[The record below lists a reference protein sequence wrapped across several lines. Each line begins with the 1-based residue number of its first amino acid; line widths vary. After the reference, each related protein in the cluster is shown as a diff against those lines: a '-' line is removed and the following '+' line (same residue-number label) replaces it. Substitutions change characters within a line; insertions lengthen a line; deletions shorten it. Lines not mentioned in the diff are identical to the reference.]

1 MFIFFEYFFAD
12 QLSINNPVLLNIDKD
27 DLLLF
32 YEPIETFYDI
42 KHHKQKITFIISS
55 LRHFIKTIN
64 HKNIIHHKITKNNK
78 LDLSSYLKKIIKE
91 NNMKV
96 AVQMD
101 HVSKL
106 NIKGDTTLALCL
118 EAQEREFKLY
128 QYLPDNLTF
137 VDGKLKVL
145 VEELKLFDDNVD
157 FFELGEPFVDDLNS
171 FDTVLMRQEPPFD
184 MHYIT
189 YTHLLDH
196 LDKRVRVINNPVSV
210 RNSPEKLLVTH
221 FIDLMP
227 KTIISKNF
235 SEIKEFSNKQN
246 KVVLKPLY
254 GKGGEGIILL
264 QADEQMFDKKLEDFL
279 SNEYEPIMVQ
289 EYLPIVKKGDKRIIL
304 INGEPVGCLNRVPA
318 ISRLT

>member
-1 MFIFFEYFFAD
+1 
-12 QLSINNPVLLNIDKD
+12 
-27 DLLLF
+27 
-32 YEPIETFYDI
+32 
-42 KHHKQKITFIISS
+42 
-55 LRHFIKTIN
+55 
-64 HKNIIHHKITKNNK
+64 
-78 LDLSSYLKKIIKE
+78 
-91 NNMKV
+91 MKV

-137 VDGKLKVL
+137 IDGKLKVL

-235 SEIKEFSNKQN
+235 SEIKEFSNKQS

-264 QADEQMFDKKLEDFL
+264 EADEQMFDKKLEDFL

-318 ISRLT
+318 EGEFRSNLGVGGLPELSELSSRDIEICQRIRKTLIDYDLYFVGIDVIGDYLTEINVTCPTGVRQIKELGGPDIAKLFWDNIQV

>member
-1 MFIFFEYFFAD
+1 
-12 QLSINNPVLLNIDKD
+12 
-27 DLLLF
+27 
-32 YEPIETFYDI
+32 
-42 KHHKQKITFIISS
+42 
-55 LRHFIKTIN
+55 
-64 HKNIIHHKITKNNK
+64 
-78 LDLSSYLKKIIKE
+78 
-91 NNMKV
+91 MKV

-128 QYLPDNLTF
+128 QYLPNNLTF

-145 VEELKLFDDNVD
+145 VEELKLFDDGVD

-196 LDKRVRVINNPVSV
+196 LDKKVRVINNPVSV

-235 SEIKEFSNKQN
+235 GEIKEFSDKQN

-264 QADEQMFDKKLEDFL
+264 EADEQMFDKKLEDFL

-318 ISRLT
+318 EGEFRSNLGVGGLPELSELSSRDIEICERIRKTLIDYDLYFVGIDVIGEYLTEINVTCPTGVRQIKELGGPDIAKLFWDNIQV

>member
-1 MFIFFEYFFAD
+1 M
-12 QLSINNPVLLNIDKD
+12 
-27 DLLLF
+27 
-32 YEPIETFYDI
+32 
-42 KHHKQKITFIISS
+42 KI
-55 LRHFIKTIN
+55 
-64 HKNIIHHKITKNNK
+64 
-78 LDLSSYLKKIIKE
+78 
-91 NNMKV
+91 

-118 EAQEREFKLY
+118 EAQKRKFKLY

-137 VDGKLKVL
+137 IDGRLKVV
-145 VEELKLFDDNVD
+145 VEELKLFDDCED
-157 FFELGEPFVDDLNS
+157 FFELGKPFTDDLNS

-196 LDKRVRVINNPVSV
+196 LDKKVRVINNPVSV
-210 RNSPEKLLVTH
+210 RNAPEKLLVTH
-221 FIDLMP
+221 FADLMP

-235 SEIKEFSNKQN
+235 DEIKEFVSKLN

-264 QADEQMFDKKLEDFL
+264 ESNDKIFDKKLENFL
-279 SNEYEPIMVQ
+279 LGEYEPIMAQ

-304 INGEPVGCLNRVPA
+304 INGEPVGCLNRIPA
-318 ISRLT
+318 EGEFRSNLGVGGLPELSELSSRDIEICQRISKTLIDYDLYFVGIDVIGDFLTEINVTCPTGVRQIKELGGPDIAKLFWDNINS

>member
-1 MFIFFEYFFAD
+1 
-12 QLSINNPVLLNIDKD
+12 
-27 DLLLF
+27 
-32 YEPIETFYDI
+32 
-42 KHHKQKITFIISS
+42 
-55 LRHFIKTIN
+55 
-64 HKNIIHHKITKNNK
+64 
-78 LDLSSYLKKIIKE
+78 
-91 NNMKV
+91 MKV

-145 VEELKLFDDNVD
+145 VEELKLFDDTVD

-235 SEIKEFSNKQN
+235 SEIKEFSNKQS

-264 QADEQMFDKKLEDFL
+264 EADEQMFDKKLEDFL

-318 ISRLT
+318 EGEFRSNLGVGGLPELSELSSRDIEICERIRKTLIDYDLYFVGIDVIGEYLTEINVTCPTGVRQIKELGGPDIAKLFWDNIQV

>member
-1 MFIFFEYFFAD
+1 
-12 QLSINNPVLLNIDKD
+12 
-27 DLLLF
+27 
-32 YEPIETFYDI
+32 
-42 KHHKQKITFIISS
+42 
-55 LRHFIKTIN
+55 
-64 HKNIIHHKITKNNK
+64 
-78 LDLSSYLKKIIKE
+78 
-91 NNMKV
+91 MKV

-318 ISRLT
+318 EGEFRSNLGVGGLPELSELSSRDIEICQRIRKTLIDYDLYFVGIDVIGDYLTEINVTCPTGVRQIKELGGPDIAKLFWDNIKI

>member
-1 MFIFFEYFFAD
+1 
-12 QLSINNPVLLNIDKD
+12 
-27 DLLLF
+27 
-32 YEPIETFYDI
+32 
-42 KHHKQKITFIISS
+42 
-55 LRHFIKTIN
+55 
-64 HKNIIHHKITKNNK
+64 
-78 LDLSSYLKKIIKE
+78 
-91 NNMKV
+91 MKV

-235 SEIKEFSNKQN
+235 SEIKEFSNKQS
-246 KVVLKPLY
+246 KEVLKPLY

-264 QADEQMFDKKLEDFL
+264 EADEQMFDKKLEDFL

-318 ISRLT
+318 EGEFRSNLGVGGLPELSELSSRDIEICQRIRKTLIDYDLYFVGIDVIGEYLTEINVTCPTGVRQIKELGGPDIAKLFWDNIQV

>member
-1 MFIFFEYFFAD
+1 
-12 QLSINNPVLLNIDKD
+12 
-27 DLLLF
+27 
-32 YEPIETFYDI
+32 
-42 KHHKQKITFIISS
+42 
-55 LRHFIKTIN
+55 
-64 HKNIIHHKITKNNK
+64 
-78 LDLSSYLKKIIKE
+78 
-91 NNMKV
+91 MKV

-118 EAQEREFKLY
+118 EAQEREFTLY

-145 VEELKLFDDNVD
+145 VEELKLFDDNID

-171 FDTVLMRQEPPFD
+171 FDVVLMRQEPPFD

-196 LDKRVRVINNPVSV
+196 LDKRVRVINNPASV

-235 SEIKEFSNKQN
+235 SEIKEFSNKQS

-264 QADEQMFDKKLEDFL
+264 EADEQMFDKKLEDFL

-318 ISRLT
+318 EGEFRSNLGVGGLPELSELSSRDIEICQRIRKTLIDYDLYFVGIDVIGGYLTEINVTCPTGVRQIKELGGPDIAKLFWDNIQV

>member
-1 MFIFFEYFFAD
+1 M
-12 QLSINNPVLLNIDKD
+12 
-27 DLLLF
+27 
-32 YEPIETFYDI
+32 
-42 KHHKQKITFIISS
+42 KI
-55 LRHFIKTIN
+55 
-64 HKNIIHHKITKNNK
+64 
-78 LDLSSYLKKIIKE
+78 
-91 NNMKV
+91 

-106 NIKGDTTLALCL
+106 SIKGDTTLALCL
-118 EAQEREFKLY
+118 EAQKRKFKLY

-137 VDGKLKVL
+137 IDGRLKVV
-145 VEELKLFDDNVD
+145 VEELKLFDDCED
-157 FFELGEPFVDDLNS
+157 FFELGKPFTDDLNS

-196 LDKRVRVINNPVSV
+196 LDKKVRVINNPVSV
-210 RNSPEKLLVTH
+210 RNAPEKLLVTH
-221 FIDLMP
+221 FADLMP

-235 SEIKEFSNKQN
+235 DEIKEFVSKLN

-264 QADEQMFDKKLEDFL
+264 ESNDKMFDKKLENFL
-279 SNEYEPIMVQ
+279 LGEHEPIMAQ

-304 INGEPVGCLNRVPA
+304 INGEPVGCLNRIPA
-318 ISRLT
+318 EGEFRSNLGVGGLPELAELSSRDIEICQRISKTLIDYDLYFVGIDVIGDFLTEINVTCPTGVRQIKELGGPDIAKLFWDNINS

>member
-1 MFIFFEYFFAD
+1 
-12 QLSINNPVLLNIDKD
+12 
-27 DLLLF
+27 
-32 YEPIETFYDI
+32 
-42 KHHKQKITFIISS
+42 
-55 LRHFIKTIN
+55 
-64 HKNIIHHKITKNNK
+64 
-78 LDLSSYLKKIIKE
+78 
-91 NNMKV
+91 MKV

-196 LDKRVRVINNPVSV
+196 LDKRVRVINNPISV

-235 SEIKEFSNKQN
+235 SEIKEFSNKQS

-318 ISRLT
+318 EGEFRSNLGVGGLPELSELSSRDIEICQRIRKTLIDYDLYFVGIDVIGEYLTEINVTCPTGVRQIKELGGPDIAKLFWDNIQV

>member
-1 MFIFFEYFFAD
+1 M
-12 QLSINNPVLLNIDKD
+12 
-27 DLLLF
+27 
-32 YEPIETFYDI
+32 
-42 KHHKQKITFIISS
+42 KI
-55 LRHFIKTIN
+55 
-64 HKNIIHHKITKNNK
+64 
-78 LDLSSYLKKIIKE
+78 
-91 NNMKV
+91 

-106 NIKGDTTLALCL
+106 SIKGDTTLALCL
-118 EAQEREFKLY
+118 EAQKRKFKLY

-137 VDGKLKVL
+137 IDGRFKVV
-145 VEELKLFDDNVD
+145 VEELKLFDDCED
-157 FFELGEPFVDDLNS
+157 FFELGKPFTDDLNS

-196 LDKRVRVINNPVSV
+196 LDKKVRVINNPVSV
-210 RNSPEKLLVTH
+210 RNAPEKLLVTH
-221 FIDLMP
+221 FADLMP

-235 SEIKEFSNKQN
+235 DEIKEFVSKLN

-264 QADEQMFDKKLEDFL
+264 ESNDKMFDKKLENFL
-279 SNEYEPIMVQ
+279 LGEHEPIMAQ

-304 INGEPVGCLNRVPA
+304 INGEPVGCLNRIPA
-318 ISRLT
+318 EGEFRSNLGVGGLPELSELSPRDIEICQRISKTLIDYDLYFVGIDVIGDFLTEINVTCPTGVRQIKELGGPDIAKLFWDNINS

>member
-1 MFIFFEYFFAD
+1 
-12 QLSINNPVLLNIDKD
+12 
-27 DLLLF
+27 
-32 YEPIETFYDI
+32 
-42 KHHKQKITFIISS
+42 
-55 LRHFIKTIN
+55 
-64 HKNIIHHKITKNNK
+64 
-78 LDLSSYLKKIIKE
+78 
-91 NNMKV
+91 MKV

-145 VEELKLFDDNVD
+145 VEELKLFDDSVD

-171 FDTVLMRQEPPFD
+171 FDVVLMRQEPPFD

-235 SEIKEFSNKQN
+235 SEIKEFSNKQS

-264 QADEQMFDKKLEDFL
+264 EADEQMFDKKLEDFL

-318 ISRLT
+318 EGEFRSNLGVGGLPELSELSSRDIEICQRIRKTLIDYDLYFVGIDVIGGYLTEINVTCPTGVRQIKELGGPDIAKLFWDNIQI

>member
-1 MFIFFEYFFAD
+1 
-12 QLSINNPVLLNIDKD
+12 
-27 DLLLF
+27 
-32 YEPIETFYDI
+32 
-42 KHHKQKITFIISS
+42 
-55 LRHFIKTIN
+55 
-64 HKNIIHHKITKNNK
+64 
-78 LDLSSYLKKIIKE
+78 
-91 NNMKV
+91 MKV

-118 EAQEREFKLY
+118 EAQEREFTLY

-171 FDTVLMRQEPPFD
+171 FDVVLMRQEPPFD

-235 SEIKEFSNKQN
+235 SEIKEFSNKQS

-264 QADEQMFDKKLEDFL
+264 EADEQMFDKKLEDFL

-318 ISRLT
+318 EGEFRSNLGVGGLPELSELSSRDIEICQRIRKTLIDYDLYFVGIDVIGEYLTEINVTCPTGVRQIKELGGPDIAKLFWDNIQV

>member
-1 MFIFFEYFFAD
+1 
-12 QLSINNPVLLNIDKD
+12 
-27 DLLLF
+27 
-32 YEPIETFYDI
+32 
-42 KHHKQKITFIISS
+42 
-55 LRHFIKTIN
+55 
-64 HKNIIHHKITKNNK
+64 
-78 LDLSSYLKKIIKE
+78 
-91 NNMKV
+91 MKV

-118 EAQEREFKLY
+118 EAQEREFTLY

-235 SEIKEFSNKQN
+235 SEIKEFSNKQS

-264 QADEQMFDKKLEDFL
+264 EADEQMFDKKLEDFL

-318 ISRLT
+318 EGEFRSNLGVGGLPELSELSSRDIEICQRIRKTLIDYDLYFVGIDVIGDYLTEINVTCPTGVRQIKELGGPDIAKLFWDNIQV

>member
-1 MFIFFEYFFAD
+1 M
-12 QLSINNPVLLNIDKD
+12 
-27 DLLLF
+27 
-32 YEPIETFYDI
+32 
-42 KHHKQKITFIISS
+42 KI
-55 LRHFIKTIN
+55 
-64 HKNIIHHKITKNNK
+64 
-78 LDLSSYLKKIIKE
+78 
-91 NNMKV
+91 

-118 EAQEREFKLY
+118 EAQKRKFKLY

-137 VDGKLKVL
+137 IDGRLKVV
-145 VEELKLFDDNVD
+145 VEELKLFDDCED
-157 FFELGEPFVDDLNS
+157 FFELGKPFTDDLNS

-196 LDKRVRVINNPVSV
+196 LDKKVRVINNPVSV
-210 RNSPEKLLVTH
+210 RNAPEKLLVTH
-221 FIDLMP
+221 FADLMP

-235 SEIKEFSNKQN
+235 DEIKEFVSKLN

-264 QADEQMFDKKLEDFL
+264 ESNDKMFDEKLENFL
-279 SNEYEPIMVQ
+279 LGEHEPIMAQ

-304 INGEPVGCLNRVPA
+304 INGEPVGCLNRIPA
-318 ISRLT
+318 EGEFRSNLGVGGLPELSELSSRDIEICQRISKTLIDYDLYFVGIDVIGDFLTEINVTCPTGVRQIKELGGPDIAKLFWDNINS

>member
-1 MFIFFEYFFAD
+1 
-12 QLSINNPVLLNIDKD
+12 
-27 DLLLF
+27 
-32 YEPIETFYDI
+32 
-42 KHHKQKITFIISS
+42 
-55 LRHFIKTIN
+55 
-64 HKNIIHHKITKNNK
+64 
-78 LDLSSYLKKIIKE
+78 
-91 NNMKV
+91 MKV

-235 SEIKEFSNKQN
+235 SEIKEFSNKQS

-318 ISRLT
+318 EGEFRSNLGVGGLPELSELSSRDIEICQRIRKTLIDYDLYFVGIDVIGEYLTEINVTCPTGVRQIKELGGPDIAKLFWDNIQV

>member
-1 MFIFFEYFFAD
+1 
-12 QLSINNPVLLNIDKD
+12 
-27 DLLLF
+27 
-32 YEPIETFYDI
+32 
-42 KHHKQKITFIISS
+42 
-55 LRHFIKTIN
+55 
-64 HKNIIHHKITKNNK
+64 
-78 LDLSSYLKKIIKE
+78 
-91 NNMKV
+91 MKV

-145 VEELKLFDDNVD
+145 VEELKLFDDSVD

-235 SEIKEFSNKQN
+235 SEIKEFSNKQS

-264 QADEQMFDKKLEDFL
+264 EADEQMFDKKLEDFL

-318 ISRLT
+318 EGEFRSNLGVGGLPELSELSSRDIEICERIRKTLIDYDLYFVGIDVIGEYLTEINVTCPTGVRQIKELGGPDIAKLFWDNIQV

>member
-1 MFIFFEYFFAD
+1 
-12 QLSINNPVLLNIDKD
+12 
-27 DLLLF
+27 
-32 YEPIETFYDI
+32 
-42 KHHKQKITFIISS
+42 
-55 LRHFIKTIN
+55 
-64 HKNIIHHKITKNNK
+64 
-78 LDLSSYLKKIIKE
+78 
-91 NNMKV
+91 MKV

-221 FIDLMP
+221 FNDLMP

-235 SEIKEFSNKQN
+235 SEIKEFSNKQS

-264 QADEQMFDKKLEDFL
+264 EADEQMFDKKLEEFL

-318 ISRLT
+318 EGEFRSNLGVGGLPELSELSSRDIEICERIRKTLIDYDLYFVGIDVIGEYLTEINVTCPTGVRQIKELGGPDIAKLFWDNIQV

>member
-1 MFIFFEYFFAD
+1 
-12 QLSINNPVLLNIDKD
+12 
-27 DLLLF
+27 
-32 YEPIETFYDI
+32 
-42 KHHKQKITFIISS
+42 
-55 LRHFIKTIN
+55 
-64 HKNIIHHKITKNNK
+64 
-78 LDLSSYLKKIIKE
+78 
-91 NNMKV
+91 MKV

-106 NIKGDTTLALCL
+106 DIKGDTTLALCL

-235 SEIKEFSNKQN
+235 SEIKEFSNKQS

-264 QADEQMFDKKLEDFL
+264 EADEQMFDKKLEDFL

-318 ISRLT
+318 EGEFRSNLGVGGLPELSELSSRDIEICQRIRKTLIDYDLYFVGIDVIGDYLTEINVTCPTGVRQIKELGGPDIAKLFWDKIQI

>member
-1 MFIFFEYFFAD
+1 
-12 QLSINNPVLLNIDKD
+12 
-27 DLLLF
+27 
-32 YEPIETFYDI
+32 
-42 KHHKQKITFIISS
+42 
-55 LRHFIKTIN
+55 
-64 HKNIIHHKITKNNK
+64 
-78 LDLSSYLKKIIKE
+78 
-91 NNMKV
+91 MKV

-221 FIDLMP
+221 FNDLMP

-235 SEIKEFSNKQN
+235 SEIKEFSNKQS

-264 QADEQMFDKKLEDFL
+264 EADEQMFDKKLEEFL

-318 ISRLT
+318 EGEFRSNLGVGGLPELSELSSRDIEICQRIRKTLIDYDLYFVGIDVIGEYLTEINVTCPTGVRQIKELGGPDIAKLFWDNIQV

>member
-1 MFIFFEYFFAD
+1 
-12 QLSINNPVLLNIDKD
+12 
-27 DLLLF
+27 
-32 YEPIETFYDI
+32 
-42 KHHKQKITFIISS
+42 
-55 LRHFIKTIN
+55 
-64 HKNIIHHKITKNNK
+64 
-78 LDLSSYLKKIIKE
+78 
-91 NNMKV
+91 MKV

-235 SEIKEFSNKQN
+235 SEIKEFSNKQS

-264 QADEQMFDKKLEDFL
+264 EADEQMFDKKLEDFL

-318 ISRLT
+318 EGEFRSNLGVGGLPELSELSSRDIEICQRIRKTLIDYDLYFVGIDVIGEYLTEINVTCPTGIRQIKELGGPDIAKLFWDNIQV

>member
-1 MFIFFEYFFAD
+1 
-12 QLSINNPVLLNIDKD
+12 
-27 DLLLF
+27 
-32 YEPIETFYDI
+32 
-42 KHHKQKITFIISS
+42 
-55 LRHFIKTIN
+55 
-64 HKNIIHHKITKNNK
+64 
-78 LDLSSYLKKIIKE
+78 
-91 NNMKV
+91 MKV

-235 SEIKEFSNKQN
+235 TEIKEFSNKQN

-264 QADEQMFDKKLEDFL
+264 EADEQMFDKKLEDFL

-318 ISRLT
+318 EGEFRSNLGVGGLPELSELSSRDIEICQRIRKTLIDYDLYFVGIDVIGEYLTEINVTCPTGVRQIKELGGPDIAKLFWDNIQV

>member
-1 MFIFFEYFFAD
+1 M
-12 QLSINNPVLLNIDKD
+12 
-27 DLLLF
+27 
-32 YEPIETFYDI
+32 
-42 KHHKQKITFIISS
+42 KI
-55 LRHFIKTIN
+55 
-64 HKNIIHHKITKNNK
+64 
-78 LDLSSYLKKIIKE
+78 
-91 NNMKV
+91 

-106 NIKGDTTLALCL
+106 SIKGDTTLALCL
-118 EAQEREFKLY
+118 EAQKRKFKLY

-137 VDGKLKVL
+137 IDGRLKVV
-145 VEELKLFDDNVD
+145 VEELKLFDDCED
-157 FFELGEPFVDDLNS
+157 FFELGKPFTDDLNS

-196 LDKRVRVINNPVSV
+196 LDRKVRVINNPVSV
-210 RNSPEKLLVTH
+210 RNAPEKLLVTH
-221 FIDLMP
+221 FADLMP

-235 SEIKEFSNKQN
+235 DEIKEFVSKLN

-264 QADEQMFDKKLEDFL
+264 ESNDKMFDKKLENFL
-279 SNEYEPIMVQ
+279 LSEHEPIMAQ

-304 INGEPVGCLNRVPA
+304 INGEPVGCLNRIPA
-318 ISRLT
+318 EGEFRSNLGVGGLPELSELSSRDIEICQRISKTLIDYDLYFVGIDVIGDFLTEINVTCPTGVRQIKELGGPDIAKLFWDNINS

>member
-1 MFIFFEYFFAD
+1 
-12 QLSINNPVLLNIDKD
+12 
-27 DLLLF
+27 
-32 YEPIETFYDI
+32 
-42 KHHKQKITFIISS
+42 
-55 LRHFIKTIN
+55 
-64 HKNIIHHKITKNNK
+64 
-78 LDLSSYLKKIIKE
+78 
-91 NNMKV
+91 MKV

-196 LDKRVRVINNPVSV
+196 LDKRVRVINNPISV

-235 SEIKEFSNKQN
+235 SEIKEFSNKQS

-264 QADEQMFDKKLEDFL
+264 EADDQMFDKKLEDFL
-279 SNEYEPIMVQ
+279 LNEYEPIMVQ

-318 ISRLT
+318 EGEFRSNLGVGGLPELSELSSRDIEICQRIRKTLIDYDLYFVGIDVIGDYLTEINVTCPTGVRQIKELGGPDIAKLFWDNIQV

>member
-1 MFIFFEYFFAD
+1 M
-12 QLSINNPVLLNIDKD
+12 
-27 DLLLF
+27 
-32 YEPIETFYDI
+32 
-42 KHHKQKITFIISS
+42 KI
-55 LRHFIKTIN
+55 
-64 HKNIIHHKITKNNK
+64 
-78 LDLSSYLKKIIKE
+78 
-91 NNMKV
+91 

-106 NIKGDTTLALCL
+106 SIKGDTTLALCL
-118 EAQEREFKLY
+118 EAQKRKFKLY

-137 VDGKLKVL
+137 IDGRLKVV
-145 VEELKLFDDNVD
+145 VEELKLFDDCED
-157 FFELGEPFVDDLNS
+157 FFELGKPFTDDLNS

-196 LDKRVRVINNPVSV
+196 LDKKVRVINNPVSV
-210 RNSPEKLLVTH
+210 RNAPEKLLVTH
-221 FIDLMP
+221 FADLMP

-235 SEIKEFSNKQN
+235 LEIKEFVSKLN

-264 QADEQMFDKKLEDFL
+264 ESNDKMFDKKLENFL
-279 SNEYEPIMVQ
+279 LGEHEPIMAQ

-304 INGEPVGCLNRVPA
+304 INGEPVGCLNRIPA
-318 ISRLT
+318 EGEFRSNLGVGGLPELAELSSRDIEICKRISKTLIDYDLYFVGIDVIGDFLTEINVTCPTGVRQIKELGGPDIAKLFWDNINS

>member
-1 MFIFFEYFFAD
+1 M
-12 QLSINNPVLLNIDKD
+12 
-27 DLLLF
+27 
-32 YEPIETFYDI
+32 
-42 KHHKQKITFIISS
+42 KI
-55 LRHFIKTIN
+55 
-64 HKNIIHHKITKNNK
+64 
-78 LDLSSYLKKIIKE
+78 
-91 NNMKV
+91 

-106 NIKGDTTLALCL
+106 SIKGDTTLALCL
-118 EAQEREFKLY
+118 EAQKRKFKLY

-137 VDGKLKVL
+137 IDGRLKVV
-145 VEELKLFDDNVD
+145 VEELKLFDDCED
-157 FFELGEPFVDDLNS
+157 FFKLGKPFTDDLNS

-196 LDKRVRVINNPVSV
+196 LDKKVRVINNPVSV
-210 RNSPEKLLVTH
+210 RNAPEKLLVTH
-221 FIDLMP
+221 FADLMP

-235 SEIKEFSNKQN
+235 DEIKEFVSKLN

-264 QADEQMFDKKLEDFL
+264 ESNDKIFDKKLENFL
-279 SNEYEPIMVQ
+279 LGKHEPIMAQ

-304 INGEPVGCLNRVPA
+304 INGEPVGCLNRIPA
-318 ISRLT
+318 EGEFRSNLGVGGLPELSELSSRDIEICQRISKTLIDYDLYFVGIDVIGDFLTEINVTCPTGVRQIKELGGPDIAKLFWDNINS

>member
-1 MFIFFEYFFAD
+1 M
-12 QLSINNPVLLNIDKD
+12 
-27 DLLLF
+27 
-32 YEPIETFYDI
+32 
-42 KHHKQKITFIISS
+42 KI
-55 LRHFIKTIN
+55 
-64 HKNIIHHKITKNNK
+64 
-78 LDLSSYLKKIIKE
+78 
-91 NNMKV
+91 

-106 NIKGDTTLALCL
+106 SIKGDTTLALCL
-118 EAQEREFKLY
+118 EAQKRKFKLY

-137 VDGKLKVL
+137 IDGRLKVV
-145 VEELKLFDDNVD
+145 VEELKIFDDCED
-157 FFELGEPFVDDLNS
+157 FFELGKPFTDDLNS

-196 LDKRVRVINNPVSV
+196 LDKKVRVINNPVSV
-210 RNSPEKLLVTH
+210 RNAPEKLLVTH
-221 FIDLMP
+221 FADLMP

-235 SEIKEFSNKQN
+235 DEIKEFVSKLN

-264 QADEQMFDKKLEDFL
+264 ESNDKIFDKKLENFL
-279 SNEYEPIMVQ
+279 LGEHEPIMAQ

-304 INGEPVGCLNRVPA
+304 INGEPVGCLNRIPA
-318 ISRLT
+318 EGEFRSNLGVGGLPELSELSSRDIEICQRISKTLIDYDLYFVGIDVIGDFLTEINVTCPTGVRQIKELGGPDIAKLFWDNIDS

>member
-1 MFIFFEYFFAD
+1 M
-12 QLSINNPVLLNIDKD
+12 
-27 DLLLF
+27 
-32 YEPIETFYDI
+32 
-42 KHHKQKITFIISS
+42 KI
-55 LRHFIKTIN
+55 
-64 HKNIIHHKITKNNK
+64 
-78 LDLSSYLKKIIKE
+78 
-91 NNMKV
+91 

-106 NIKGDTTLALCL
+106 NIKSDTTLALCL
-118 EAQEREFKLY
+118 EAQERKFKLY

-137 VDGKLKVL
+137 IDGQLKVV
-145 VEELKLFDDNVD
+145 VEELKLLDDSED
-157 FFELGEPFVDDLNS
+157 FFELGKPFTDDLNS

-196 LDKRVRVINNPVSV
+196 LDKKVRVINNQVSV
-210 RNSPEKLLVTH
+210 RNAPEKLLVTH
-221 FIDLMP
+221 FVDLMP
-227 KTIISKNF
+227 KTIISKNLN
-235 SEIKEFSNKQN
+235 EIKEFVSKLN

-264 QADEQMFDKKLEDFL
+264 ESDDKMLDKKLEKFL
-279 SNEYEPIMVQ
+279 LDQYEPIMAQ

-318 ISRLT
+318 EGEFRSNLGVGGLPELSELSPRDIEICQRISKTLIDYDLYFVGIDVIGDYLTEINVTCPTGVRQIKELGGPDIAKLFWDNIKS

>member
-1 MFIFFEYFFAD
+1 M
-12 QLSINNPVLLNIDKD
+12 
-27 DLLLF
+27 
-32 YEPIETFYDI
+32 
-42 KHHKQKITFIISS
+42 KI
-55 LRHFIKTIN
+55 
-64 HKNIIHHKITKNNK
+64 
-78 LDLSSYLKKIIKE
+78 
-91 NNMKV
+91 

-106 NIKGDTTLALCL
+106 SIKGDTTLALCL
-118 EAQEREFKLY
+118 EAQKRKFKLY

-137 VDGKLKVL
+137 IDGRLKVV
-145 VEELKLFDDNVD
+145 VEELKLFDDCED
-157 FFELGEPFVDDLNS
+157 FFELGKPFTDDLNS

-196 LDKRVRVINNPVSV
+196 LDKKVRVINNPVSV
-210 RNSPEKLLVTH
+210 RNAPEKLLVTH
-221 FIDLMP
+221 FADLMP

-235 SEIKEFSNKQN
+235 DEIKEFVSMLN

-264 QADEQMFDKKLEDFL
+264 ESNDKMFDKKLENFL
-279 SNEYEPIMVQ
+279 LGEHEPIMAQ

-304 INGEPVGCLNRVPA
+304 INGEPVGCLNRIPA
-318 ISRLT
+318 EGEFRSNLGVGGLPELSELSPRDIEICQRISKTLIDYDLYFVGIDVIGDFLTEINVTCPTGVRQIKELGGPDIAKLFWDNINS

>member
-1 MFIFFEYFFAD
+1 
-12 QLSINNPVLLNIDKD
+12 
-27 DLLLF
+27 
-32 YEPIETFYDI
+32 
-42 KHHKQKITFIISS
+42 
-55 LRHFIKTIN
+55 
-64 HKNIIHHKITKNNK
+64 
-78 LDLSSYLKKIIKE
+78 
-91 NNMKV
+91 MKV

-264 QADEQMFDKKLEDFL
+264 EADEQMFDKKLEDFL

-318 ISRLT
+318 EGEFRSNLGVGGLPELSELSSRDIEICQRIRKTLIDYDLYFVGIDVIGEYLTEINVTCPTGVRQIKELGGPDIAKLFWDNIQI

>member
-1 MFIFFEYFFAD
+1 
-12 QLSINNPVLLNIDKD
+12 
-27 DLLLF
+27 
-32 YEPIETFYDI
+32 
-42 KHHKQKITFIISS
+42 
-55 LRHFIKTIN
+55 
-64 HKNIIHHKITKNNK
+64 
-78 LDLSSYLKKIIKE
+78 
-91 NNMKV
+91 MKV

-235 SEIKEFSNKQN
+235 SEIKEFSNKQS

-264 QADEQMFDKKLEDFL
+264 EADEQMFDKKLEDFL

-318 ISRLT
+318 EGEFRSNLGVGGLPELSELSSRDIEICQRIRKTLIDYDLYFVGIDVIGDYLTEINVTCPTGVRQIKDLGGPDIAKLFWDNIQI

>member
-1 MFIFFEYFFAD
+1 
-12 QLSINNPVLLNIDKD
+12 
-27 DLLLF
+27 
-32 YEPIETFYDI
+32 
-42 KHHKQKITFIISS
+42 
-55 LRHFIKTIN
+55 
-64 HKNIIHHKITKNNK
+64 
-78 LDLSSYLKKIIKE
+78 
-91 NNMKV
+91 MKV

-235 SEIKEFSNKQN
+235 SGIKEFSNKQS

-264 QADEQMFDKKLEDFL
+264 EADEQMFDKKLEDFL

-318 ISRLT
+318 EGEFRSNLGVGGLPELSELSSRDIEICQRIRKTLIDYDLYFVGIDVIGDYLTEINVTCPTGVRQIKELGGPDIAKLFWDNIQV

>member
-1 MFIFFEYFFAD
+1 M
-12 QLSINNPVLLNIDKD
+12 
-27 DLLLF
+27 
-32 YEPIETFYDI
+32 
-42 KHHKQKITFIISS
+42 KI
-55 LRHFIKTIN
+55 
-64 HKNIIHHKITKNNK
+64 
-78 LDLSSYLKKIIKE
+78 
-91 NNMKV
+91 

-106 NIKGDTTLALCL
+106 SIKGDTTLALCL
-118 EAQEREFKLY
+118 EAQKRKFTLY

-137 VDGKLKVL
+137 IDGRLKVV
-145 VEELKLFDDNVD
+145 VEELKLFDDCED
-157 FFELGEPFVDDLNS
+157 FFELGKPFTDDLNS

-196 LDKRVRVINNPVSV
+196 LDKKVRVINNPVSV
-210 RNSPEKLLVTH
+210 RNAPEKLLVTH
-221 FIDLMP
+221 FADLMP

-235 SEIKEFSNKQN
+235 DEIKEFVSKLN

-264 QADEQMFDKKLEDFL
+264 ESNDKMFDKKLENFL
-279 SNEYEPIMVQ
+279 LVEHEPIMAQ

-304 INGEPVGCLNRVPA
+304 INGEPVGCLNRIPA
-318 ISRLT
+318 EGEFRSNLGVGGLPELSELSPRDIEICQRISKTLIDYELYFVGIDVIGDFLTEINVTCPTGVRQIKELGGPDIAKLFWDNINS

>member
-1 MFIFFEYFFAD
+1 M
-12 QLSINNPVLLNIDKD
+12 
-27 DLLLF
+27 
-32 YEPIETFYDI
+32 
-42 KHHKQKITFIISS
+42 KI
-55 LRHFIKTIN
+55 
-64 HKNIIHHKITKNNK
+64 
-78 LDLSSYLKKIIKE
+78 
-91 NNMKV
+91 

-118 EAQEREFKLY
+118 EAQERKFKLY

-137 VDGKLKVL
+137 IDGKLKVI
-145 VEELKLFDDNVD
+145 VEELKLFDDCED
-157 FFELGEPFVDDLNS
+157 FFELGKPFIDDLNS

-196 LDKRVRVINNPVSV
+196 LDKKVRVINNPVSV
-210 RNSPEKLLVTH
+210 RNAPEKLLVTH
-221 FIDLMP
+221 FADLMP

-235 SEIKEFSNKQN
+235 DEIKEFVSKLN

-264 QADEQMFDKKLEDFL
+264 ESDDKMFDKKLEKFL
-279 SNEYEPIMVQ
+279 LDEYEPIMAQ

-318 ISRLT
+318 EGEFRSNLGVGGLPQLSELSSRDIEICQRISKTLIDYDLYFVGIDVIGDYLTEINVTCPTGVRQIKELGGPDIAKLFWDNINS

>member
-1 MFIFFEYFFAD
+1 
-12 QLSINNPVLLNIDKD
+12 
-27 DLLLF
+27 
-32 YEPIETFYDI
+32 
-42 KHHKQKITFIISS
+42 
-55 LRHFIKTIN
+55 
-64 HKNIIHHKITKNNK
+64 
-78 LDLSSYLKKIIKE
+78 
-91 NNMKV
+91 MKV

-235 SEIKEFSNKQN
+235 SEIKEFSNKQS

-264 QADEQMFDKKLEDFL
+264 EADEQMFDKKLEDFL

-318 ISRLT
+318 EGEFRSNLGVGGFPELSELSSRDIEICQRIRKTLIDYDLYFVGIDVIGDYLTEINVTCPTGVRQIKELGGPDIAKLFWDNIQV

>member
-1 MFIFFEYFFAD
+1 
-12 QLSINNPVLLNIDKD
+12 
-27 DLLLF
+27 
-32 YEPIETFYDI
+32 
-42 KHHKQKITFIISS
+42 
-55 LRHFIKTIN
+55 
-64 HKNIIHHKITKNNK
+64 
-78 LDLSSYLKKIIKE
+78 
-91 NNMKV
+91 MKV

-145 VEELKLFDDNVD
+145 VEELKLFDDSVD

-189 YTHLLDH
+189 YTHLLEH

-235 SEIKEFSNKQN
+235 SEIKEFSNKQS

-264 QADEQMFDKKLEDFL
+264 EADEQMFDKKLEDFL

-318 ISRLT
+318 EGEFRSNLGVGGLPELSELSSRDIEICQRIRKTLIDYDLYFVGIDVIGEYLTEINVTCPTGVRQIKELGGPDIAKLFWDNIQV

>member
-1 MFIFFEYFFAD
+1 
-12 QLSINNPVLLNIDKD
+12 
-27 DLLLF
+27 
-32 YEPIETFYDI
+32 
-42 KHHKQKITFIISS
+42 
-55 LRHFIKTIN
+55 
-64 HKNIIHHKITKNNK
+64 
-78 LDLSSYLKKIIKE
+78 
-91 NNMKV
+91 MKV

-235 SEIKEFSNKQN
+235 SEIKEFSNKQS

-264 QADEQMFDKKLEDFL
+264 EADEQMFDKKLEDFL

-318 ISRLT
+318 EGEFRSNLGVGGLPELSELSSRDIEICQRIRKTLIDYDLYFVGIDVIGDYLTEINVTCPTGVRQIKELGGPDIAKLFWDNIQV

>member
-1 MFIFFEYFFAD
+1 M
-12 QLSINNPVLLNIDKD
+12 
-27 DLLLF
+27 
-32 YEPIETFYDI
+32 
-42 KHHKQKITFIISS
+42 KI
-55 LRHFIKTIN
+55 
-64 HKNIIHHKITKNNK
+64 
-78 LDLSSYLKKIIKE
+78 
-91 NNMKV
+91 

-106 NIKGDTTLALCL
+106 SIKGDTTLALCL
-118 EAQEREFKLY
+118 EAQKRKFKLY

-137 VDGKLKVL
+137 IDGRLKVV
-145 VEELKLFDDNVD
+145 VEELKLFDDCED
-157 FFELGEPFVDDLNS
+157 FFELGKPFTDDLNS

-196 LDKRVRVINNPVSV
+196 LDKKVRVINNPVSV
-210 RNSPEKLLVTH
+210 RNAPEKLLVTH
-221 FIDLMP
+221 FADLMP

-235 SEIKEFSNKQN
+235 DEIKEFVSKLN

-264 QADEQMFDKKLEDFL
+264 ESNDKMFDKELENFL
-279 SNEYEPIMVQ
+279 LGEHEPIMAQ

-304 INGEPVGCLNRVPA
+304 INGEPVGCLNRIPA
-318 ISRLT
+318 EGEFRSNLGVGGLPELSELSPRDIEICQRISKTLIDYDLYFVGIDVIGDFLTEINVTCPTGVRQIKELGGPDIAKLFWDNINS